1 VIVDEPVR
9 GRFAYLENPGLLG
22 LSGLEQMRR
31 FIRKD
36 IPYGPI
42 WYLAGTDFLDVGDG
56 VSTWRQPVTPW
67 LLSAAGIPT
76 GGVLAL
82 PADVALGGAL
92 YSTFPP
98 GAFLVTSELS
108 IHFLRPPRMEC
119 GGLVSRARLIQA
131 GRSQGVSE
139 GTIEDDGGRLLAH
152 AVGRN
157 VIVRL
162 PDVPDPLPDEPIAW
176 PQYEGPHPFQRP
188 AEGEVLPQE
197 VFDRMDGLE
206 MMRAWE
212 RGDLPPEPLARLFGL
227 EIVSVGS
234 GKVACTM
241 PASQWFTTAGGTT
254 FGGVIALLAD
264 HVLNGAVF
272 TTVEAGTSYGTLD
285 LKVHFLRPVVPDGRP
300 LEARATVV
308 HRGRSIAV
316 ATAEVLTADGKTAAL
331 ANSSTMIFP
340 DRPWRPAE
348 PAVPI
353 DEAPDVDG

>member
-9 GRFAYLENPGLLG
+9 GRFAYLEHPGLLG
-22 LSGLEQMRR
+22 LTGLEQMQR

-36 IPYGPI
+36 LPYGPI
-42 WYLAGTDFLDVGDG
+42 WYLVGTDFQDVGDG

-67 LLSAAGIPT
+67 LMSAAGIPT

-108 IHFLRPPRMEC
+108 IHFLRPPRMDS

-131 GRSQGVSE
+131 GQSQGVSE
-139 GTIEDDGGRLLAH
+139 GTIEDDQGRLLAH

-157 VIVRL
+157 VIVRI
-162 PDVPDPLPDEPIAW
+162 PEVPEPLPDEPIPW
-176 PQYEGPHPFQRP
+176 PEYEGPHPFQRP

-212 RGDLPPEPLARLFGL
+212 RGDLPPEPLSRLFGV

-234 GKVACTM
+234 GKVACAM

-254 FGGVIALLAD
+254 FGGVIALFAD
-264 HVLNGAVF
+264 HALNCAVF
-272 TTVEAGTSYGTLD
+272 TTVAPGTSYGTLD
-285 LKVHFLRPVVPDGRP
+285 LKVNFLRPVVPDGQP

-316 ATAEVLTADGKTAAL
+316 ATAEILTADGKTAAL
-331 ANSSTMIFP
+331 ANSSTMILP
-340 DRPWRPAE
+340 GRPWQPAE
-348 PAVPI
+348 PAAPI